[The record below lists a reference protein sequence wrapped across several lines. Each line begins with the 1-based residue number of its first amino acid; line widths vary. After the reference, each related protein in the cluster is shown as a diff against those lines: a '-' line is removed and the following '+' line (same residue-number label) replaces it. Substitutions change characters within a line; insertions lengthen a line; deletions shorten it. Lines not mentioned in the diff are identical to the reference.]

1 MREENIIA
9 EFTQALDLIIK
20 GDYPGICMKNEEN
33 QNLLTLAGKIST
45 IDYCDESKI
54 KDLLKEKL
62 IKKLKYEK
70 GELSDTELDCA
81 AGGLDGIR
89 NAKDPEN

>member
-1 MREENIIA
+1 MSEKNIIA

-20 GDYPGICMKNEEN
+20 GDYPGICIKNEEN
-33 QNLLTLAGKIST
+33 QNLLTLVGKISK
-45 IDYCDESKI
+45 IDYCGESKI

-62 IKKLKYEK
+62 IKNLQYEK
-70 GELSDTELDCA
+70 GELSDTELDYA
-81 AGGLDGIR
+81 AGGLDNLR